1 MLFKSS
7 VFLQIFKNTVFS
19 QINIENNNRII
30 SDDFDLSGK
39 FDAYF
44 EDTDRLLNVMPDKYY
59 LSDVENL
66 NGSVEITIRKF
77 ENYSIVQAINQNI
90 SVNQNFYFSNTK
102 IREKLKKVT
111 TLNYKKNNTLLIS
124 QQNV

>member
-19 QINIENNNRII
+19 QISIENNKRII

-77 ENYSIVQAINQNI
+77 ENHSIV
-90 SVNQNFYFSNTK
+90 
-102 IREKLKKVT
+102 
-111 TLNYKKNNTLLIS
+111 
-124 QQNV
+124 